1 MPKLARPHKFQLCL
15 SAKEWQ
21 MAESMAKKEQLTRS
35 ELFRLKTLYKK
46 LPRRITKITA
56 LTYWQLA
63 KIGNNLNQIAK
74 ALNTTNKIGRSANV
88 SLLLDLHSLLNQ
100 NLEMLT
106 QVRRELVELDLLEPL
121 EEDEREG
128 TGDDWET
135 S

>member
-15 SAKEWQ
+15 SDKEWQ
-21 MAESMAKKEQLTRS
+21 MAESIAKKEQLTRS

-46 LPRRITKITA
+46 LPRQITKITA

-100 NLEMLT
+100 NLEILT
-106 QVRRELVELDLLEPL
+106 QVRRELVELDLLEQL